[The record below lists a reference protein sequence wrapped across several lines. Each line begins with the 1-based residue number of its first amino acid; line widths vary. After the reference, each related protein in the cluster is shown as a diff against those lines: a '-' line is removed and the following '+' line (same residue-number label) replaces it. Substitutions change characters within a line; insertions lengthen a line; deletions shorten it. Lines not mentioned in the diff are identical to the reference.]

1 MKFEGD
7 AADFAQFFRMLRDGD
22 AEVLIETWKV
32 NAKQILDDNPPPP
45 KADGGE
51 AKQVVNIT
59 GGQVHIGDRD
69 ESVKV
74 ATEKGSSAVVGDHN
88 VQSVD
93 YSEGGGSPPDI
104 VAELAKLREAI
115 ASMGLDDK
123 DSESICRAVEAATG
137 EANAETPNRS
147 MVSMYVRGA
156 LEAVKAVNA
165 GVKFAENRDALK
177 AAIIGIAS
185 WCGTHAAPILSLF
198 Q

>member
-7 AADFAQFFRMLRDGD
+7 ATDFARLIILIRDGD
-22 AEVLIETWKV
+22 AEVLIEKWKG

-51 AKQVVNIT
+51 AKPVIRIKDSTVT
-59 GGQVHIGDRD
+59 IGPVDQ
-69 ESVKV
+69 SVT
-74 ATEKGSSAVVGDHN
+74 AIAQQGSTAAVGDHN
-88 VQSVD
+88 EQSAEH
-93 YSEGGGSPPDI
+93 SEGGGPPADI
-104 VAELAKLREAI
+104 VAELEKLREAI